1 MSQSVFLICN
11 ILLLLLRESSGCLPT
26 GFGGLFGGGGGGGCS
41 SSPGGCGGSVAA
53 TGAPSYTAPMPPP
66 MYAFTPQVFSQP
78 PPPPPPPPPPVMPAP
93 GPSRQLPSAVVIPVS
108 AASSYQGM
116 YQDRPQAP
124 SINPDYQGTAP
135 LSFAGEIA
143 SSEDPANTVLDPLK
157 YIEHVSVSH
166 TPSIVVAPPAQESY
180 PPSPPDPFQ
189 SITSTDEQHTTQ
201 PQPAAPPQKQ
211 QIQVD
216 PSSASTE
223 DTYLPGPPEKE
234 PTNATR
240 TLSTYYNQMCTGE
253 KITVGEKETIGSATK
268 KCELLKCV
276 AANAQP
282 DSHGSYTVTYLS
294 TASSRSNSKGNYCL
308 STKELP
314 VKSKRV
320 IRKFD
325 EMITSEE
332 STNAVRRK
340 IFKL

>member
-1 MSQSVFLICN
+1 MF
-11 ILLLLLRESSGCLPT
+11 
-26 GFGGLFGGGGGGGCS
+26 GGGGGCS
-41 SSPGGCGGSVAA
+41 SGSGGCASAA
-53 TGAPSYTAPMPPP
+53 SQFSAPMPPP
-66 MYAFTPQVFSQP
+66 MYAFTPQVYSVP
-78 PPPPPPPPPPVMPAP
+78 PPPPPPPAPA
-93 GPSRQLPSAVVIPVS
+93 RQLPSSVVIPVS

-135 LSFAGEIA
+135 LSFAGEVA
-143 SSEDPANTVLDPLK
+143 SSEDAANTVLDPLK

-166 TPSIVVAPPAQESY
+166 TPSIEVGPPAQEAY
-180 PPSPPDPFQ
+180 PPSPADPFG
-189 SITSTDEQHTTQ
+189 SITVEKKT
-201 PQPAAPPQKQ
+201 
-211 QIQVD
+211 QIQVA

-234 PTNATR
+234 TNATH
-240 TLSTYYNQMCTGE
+240 TLNTYYNQMCTGE

-268 KCELLKCV
+268 KCELLKCMAV
-276 AANAQP
+276 NAQP

-308 STKELP
+308 STKDLP

-325 EMITSEE
+325 EMVTSEEE

>member
-1 MSQSVFLICN
+1 MTSQPLGMLQL
-11 ILLLLLRESSGCLPT
+11 ILLLIPGSYGCLPT
-26 GFGGLFGGGGGGGCS
+26 GLGGILGGGGGCPGR
-41 SSPGGCGGSVAA
+41 PGGCAA
-53 TGAPSYTAPMPPP
+53 AAAAAPQYAAPLPPA
-66 MYAFTPQVFSQP
+66 MYAFTPQVYSQP
-78 PPPPPPPPPPVMPAP
+78 PPPPPPPPPPAIIPAP
-93 GPSRQLPSAVVIPVS
+93 APARHLPSEVVIPVS

-166 TPSIVVAPPAQESY
+166 TPSIQVGPPIQESY
-180 PPSPPDPFQ
+180 PPSPAPADPFQ
-189 SITSTDEQHTTQ
+189 NINVPEEQTAQ
-201 PQPAAPPQKQ
+201 PEPQQQQKPQ
-211 QIQVD
+211 QIQVA

-234 PTNATR
+234 INNATR
-240 TLSTYYNQMCTGE
+240 TLSTYYNQLCTGD
-253 KITVGEKETIGSATK
+253 KITVGEKETISSATK

-276 AANAQP
+276 AANAMP
-282 DSHGSYTVTYLS
+282 DSHGSYTVTYLRNA
-294 TASSRSNSKGNYCL
+294 TSRSNSKGNYCL
-308 STKELP
+308 SMKELP

-325 EMITSEE
+325 EMMTSEE

>member
-1 MSQSVFLICN
+1 MSHLGV
-11 ILLLLLRESSGCLPT
+11 LLLLLLARESTACLPT
-26 GFGGLFGGGGGGGCS
+26 GLGGIFGGGGGSGCS
-41 SSPGGCGGSVAA
+41 SSPGGCGGGAA
-53 TGAPSYTAPMPPP
+53 APPAQYAAPMPPP
-66 MYAFTPQVFSQP
+66 MYAFTPQVYSQP
-78 PPPPPPPPPPVMPAP
+78 PPPPPPPPPPMVA
-93 GPSRQLPSAVVIPVS
+93 PSRQIPSAVVIPVS
-108 AASSYQGM
+108 VASSYQGM

-143 SSEDPANTVLDPLK
+143 SSEDAANTVIDPLK

-166 TPSIVVAPPAQESY
+166 TPSIQVPAQEAY
-180 PPSPPDPFQ
+180 QQPPADPFE
-189 SITSTDEQHTTQ
+189 SINAPDQT
-201 PQPAAPPQKQ
+201 PQPAPAVKQ
-211 QIQVD
+211 QIQVA
-216 PSSASTE
+216 PSSAATE

-234 PTNATR
+234 TTNATR
-240 TLSTYYNQMCTGE
+240 SLSTYYNQMCTGE
-253 KITVGEKETIGSATK
+253 KITVGEKETISSATK

-308 STKELP
+308 SMKELP

-325 EMITSEE
+325 EMMTSEE